1 MRRPTKTLLID
12 AAETFFAE
20 KGYRATSMED
30 IAGEVGIR
38 PSAIY
43 KHFKNKKDLYHAVLD
58 RMITPFFELLNQVDG
73 NKKLSESIDTFFDY
87 FQENP
92 TLAQFAVH
100 ATLSGGEHRAVL
112 VERWYTPFWKKM
124 SKSSSP
130 KDFIALMNM
139 ILGLISLTPLHT
151 DGMKTDAEKLEQSP
165 EQQKQLIKTFAKKV
179 LNLPV

>member
-30 IAGEVGIR
+30 ISGKVGIR

-58 RMITPFFELLNQVDG
+58 RMITPFFERLDQIDT

-87 FQENP
+87 FQNNP

-112 VERWYTPFWKKM
+112 IERWYTPFWKKI
-124 SKSSSP
+124 SKNTDS

-139 ILGLISLTPLHT
+139 ILGAISLTTLHT
-151 DGMKTDAEKLEQSP
+151 EGMKKDAEKIEQTP